1 MSHIFKT
8 MHARVGLEH
17 LSDILRRVES
27 AIETNLTLVNQNN
40 YAEASGYA
48 RGGLITVKMD
58 LEKLRDN
65 YMHPDTAS
73 ELEAEEDVLP
83 DIPEFPTIYGR

>member
-1 MSHIFKT
+1 

-65 YMHPDTAS
+65 YMHPDTVS

>member
-1 MSHIFKT
+1 

-73 ELEAEEDVLP
+73 ELEAEEDTLP
-83 DIPEFPTIYGR
+83 NIPEFPTIYGR

>member
-1 MSHIFKT
+1 

-17 LSDILRRVES
+17 LNDILCRVEK
-27 AIETNLTLVNQNN
+27 AIEANLSLVNENS

-48 RGGLITVKMD
+48 RGGLMTVKMD
-58 LEKLRDN
+58 LETLRDH
-65 YMHPDTAS
+65 YIYPDS
-73 ELEAEEDVLP
+73 SDELEAEEDALP